1 MMMVNFHPLHGVLI
15 DGAISLM
22 ACKSPPVSLRSE
34 IILFLRNADSF
45 VVGQNT
51 HRSSAR

>member
-22 ACKSPPVSLRSE
+22 ACKSPQCQ
-34 IILFLRNADSF
+34 SF
-45 VVGQNT
+45 FSCNCSGT
-51 HRSSAR
+51 SAHGHE